1 MKSHLLQK
9 FLIGA
14 VAAALCVC
22 AGLYVY
28 KAQRY
33 ASAFADTRLGDSPEI
48 VTRRFGAAPST
59 EFPRS
64 GYFMGFTRFPCT
76 QPCEHRLWWEAPNGV
91 FREQA
96 YYFEFDL
103 NRQLIRKTHYEHL
116 DEIYLRWEERSK
128 EGMKRMLEARMSWP
142 STKADQFRAAKVAVL
157 VRLLEPPEVDPRDP
171 SWGPL
176 SKFLVMRSW
185 KGPFSAG
192 ATITAATTA
201 LCFGPSCIVQ
211 LNPKQAG
218 QMAVIFSLG
227 DVQPIY
233 PIIYAHGGDEA
244 QVEIAAGEIDA
255 LAALG
260 AERGRD
266 GARLGESPATVPQSR
281 H

>member
-1 MKSHLLQK
+1 MKSRLLLK

-14 VAAALCVC
+14 VATALFAY

-28 KAQRY
+28 RERRY
-33 ASAFADTRLGDSPEI
+33 ASAFAETRLGDSPET
-48 VTRRFGAAPST
+48 VTHRFGAAPNT
-59 EFPRS
+59 EFLHS
-64 GYFMGFTRFPCT
+64 GYFLGFTMFPCT
-76 QPCEHRLWWEAPNGV
+76 QPCEHRIWWEAPNGA

-128 EGMKRMLEARMSWP
+128 EGMKRVREAGLGWS
-142 STKADQFRAAKVAVL
+142 SNDADRLRAAKVAVL

-176 SKFLVMRSW
+176 SKFLVIRSW
-185 KGPFSAG
+185 KGPFHAD

-201 LCFGPSCIVQ
+201 LCYGSSCVAD

-218 QMAVIFSLG
+218 EFAVIFSLG

-233 PIIYAHGGDEA
+233 PIIYGYGGDEA
-244 QVEIAAGEIDA
+244 HIEEKARELDA
-255 LAALG
+255 V
-260 AERGRD
+260 AERGGD
-266 GARLGESPATVPQSR
+266 GARPGESPATVRQRR

>member
-1 MKSHLLQK
+1 MNSPRFQRL
-9 FLIGA
+9 LIGA
-14 VAAALCVC
+14 AAVALCVY

-28 KAQRY
+28 RAQRY

-48 VTRRFGAAPST
+48 VTRRFGAAPNT
-59 EFPRS
+59 EFPHS
-64 GYFMGFTRFPCT
+64 GYFMGFTMFPCAK
-76 QPCEHRLWWEAPNGV
+76 PCEHQLWWEAPNGV

-96 YYFEFDL
+96 FYFEFDV
-103 NRQLIRKTHYEHL
+103 NRHLIRKTYYEHL
-116 DEIYLRWEERSK
+116 DEAYLRWGERSK
-128 EGMKRMLEARMSWP
+128 EGMKLVLKARLGWP

-157 VRLLEPPEVDPRDP
+157 VRLLDPPQVDPGDP

-176 SKFLVMRSW
+176 SRFLVIRSW

-192 ATITAATTA
+192 ATMTAATTA
-201 LCFGPSCIVQ
+201 MCFGPSCIVH
-211 LNPKQAG
+211 LIPKQVG
-218 QMAVIFSLG
+218 ETAVILSLG

-244 QVEIAAGEIDA
+244 QVERAAGEIDA

-260 AERGRD
+260 VERAGDGVRLAE
-266 GARLGESPATVPQSR
+266 LSATVPNSR